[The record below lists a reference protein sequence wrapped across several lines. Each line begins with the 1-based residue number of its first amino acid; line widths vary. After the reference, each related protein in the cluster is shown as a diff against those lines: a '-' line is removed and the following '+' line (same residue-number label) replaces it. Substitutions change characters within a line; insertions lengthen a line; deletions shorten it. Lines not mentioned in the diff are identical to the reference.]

1 MRNNDYL
8 IFVCAEKKKAE
19 LNLNLVKN
27 SEKCVDLTSKQLEK
41 YRVVLINDFK

>member
-1 MRNNDYL
+1 MSKVRNNDYL
-8 IFVCAEKKKAE
+8 IFVCAV